1 MTKTEYYE
9 DYVVGSQRET
19 SGRTITEADF
29 VVHAGHSGDYFP
41 HHVDAEFART
51 TPF

>member
-19 SGRTITEADF
+19 SGRTITEADLVIHG
-29 VVHAGHSGDYFP
+29 VVACPEYP
-41 HHVDAEFART
+41 AIA
-51 TPF
+51 